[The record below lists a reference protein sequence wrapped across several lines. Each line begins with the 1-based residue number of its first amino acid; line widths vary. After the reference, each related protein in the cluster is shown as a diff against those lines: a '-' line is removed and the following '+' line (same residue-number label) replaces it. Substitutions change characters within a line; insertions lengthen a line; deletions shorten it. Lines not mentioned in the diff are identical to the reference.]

1 MALIGR
7 LFSIFFGFLAAC
19 FVAGAVVMFALV
31 FPEMDVQTLDIDS
44 GAMNVMLGIGF
55 MLISGFTLLP
65 ALIAVLVTEAFS
77 IRHILAYA
85 IFGGLAGLGC
95 YLAFIPFDTETMT
108 FVGVVRRHVEV
119 MVGAGI
125 LGGVVYWLIAGRN
138 AGAWREP
145 VA

>member
-77 IRHILAYA
+77 IRHVLAYA